1 MTTALVDT
9 SVLSNFAQVGQPSLL
24 QAAFAEVVTTPSV
37 MAERAEGERL
47 GRLPTVNWAW
57 LPVVELTPEEATR
70 FAELHQ
76 SLGAGEASCLA
87 VAQARGWMV
96 LTDDRDARRVAQ
108 TRGVAISGTLGALVN
123 LVDQGTLTLDQA
135 DSLLTQMKQYGYRC
149 PVVSLRELL
158 GEP

>member
-1 MTTALVDT
+1 
-9 SVLSNFAQVGQPSLL
+9 
-24 QAAFAEVVTTPSV
+24 
-37 MAERAEGERL
+37 
-47 GRLPTVNWAW
+47 
-57 LPVVELTPEEATR
+57 
-70 FAELHQ
+70 
-76 SLGAGEASCLA
+76 
-87 VAQARGWMV
+87 MV